1 MVSLLTSGEQGHGAL
16 GSATDG
22 EYMRRVLIVV
32 SDPNTPEPAYTHSRS
47 GTTIARIILVISDI
61 IAIVVREFLPG
72 SDIPHCNNPDGVMY
86 YMIHVPLGIS

>member
-1 MVSLLTSGEQGHGAL
+1 VYSSWYQTPILLSQHIPTAV
-16 GSATDG
+16 
-22 EYMRRVLIVV
+22 R
-32 SDPNTPEPAYTHSRS
+32 